1 MESLISAAVGSFG
14 VVAPVAASVVGV
26 ARVLSSS
33 DIVKLY
39 YSSLLRSVSAAGVSI
54 ARQQVQGPIWIDKDS
69 RALEF
74 DYDFTNVRDD
84 GKQHYRGNQPYE
96 RPYGS
101 YHIESL

>member
-14 VVAPVAASVVGV
+14 VVAPVAASVV
-26 ARVLSSS
+26 